1 MDDLYKFNELSKL
14 KNYFTKK
21 TGIERSQYTLNEILT
36 MLKTI
41 IVEEKLQ
48 DQSNKSIELCSK
60 DLEEALNMKALKF
73 ETCA

>member
-1 MDDLYKFNELSKL
+1 
-14 KNYFTKK
+14 
-21 TGIERSQYTLNEILT
+21 

-60 DLEEALNMKALKF
+60 DLEEALNMKALHVIEMKQQVLAQI
-73 ETCA
+73 TKV